1 MVLGFAEI
9 RQHII
14 PAPAGIAE
22 LVPMVVI
29 CRLPAH
35 VDHAVDRRTAAE
47 DAAPRILDRT
57 TVEARLRCRFE
68 PPIGARI
75 ADAVEIADRDMHP
88 VVMVGPTG
96 LDQQNGVPLGQTV
109 GQNAPRRAGT
119 DDDVIKRAGICGLG
133 DGLRRIVHAGRRLT
147 GRAGKGS
154 GANTRADRFRR
165 RWRARG

>member
-68 PPIGARI
+68 PPIGARVPH
-75 ADAVEIADRDMHP
+75 AEGIADRDVDP
-88 VVMVGPTG
+88 DVVVFTAGFEKG
-96 LDQQNGVPLGQTV
+96 NRGCGVLGQPV
-109 GQNAPRRAGT
+109 REHAPGAAGT
-119 DDDVIKRAGICGLG
+119 DDHVIE
-133 DGLRRIVHAGRRLT
+133 
-147 GRAGKGS
+147 
-154 GANTRADRFRR
+154 GANVFQGLHLPLHRFSRP
-165 RWRARG
+165 RARHGYP

>member
-1 MVLGFAEI
+1 MGAGQYWDLIVTMDDATSEI
-9 RQHII
+9 YSAFFGS
-14 PAPAGIAE
+14 P
-22 LVPMVVI
+22 
-29 CRLPAH
+29 
-35 VDHAVDRRTAAE
+35 RR
-47 DAAPRILDRT
+47 DRT

-109 GQNAPRRAGT
+109 GQNAPRRAGA

-147 GRAGKGS
+147 GRAGKGK
-154 GANTRADRFRR
+154 
-165 RWRARG
+165 WRKYAG